1 MVIRAASK
9 LDVAA
14 VVACANMAFATELE
28 CADCAGPESDA
39 QLEAQ
44 VLAGAM
50 TVFRRQ
56 GKVLGYISLC
66 STADHLFVDFLAVL
80 PDCHGQGVGSLLL
93 LFAEHEA
100 ARRGLGSVRL
110 FTTETMAGNQGF
122 YERRGYLETDRSND
136 DGFARVFYRKDVAP
150 ELPPGTAHVD
160 TLTSWLRLWS
170 APQNRALTG
179 RLRP

>member
-1 MVIRAASK
+1 MEIRAASK

-28 CADCAGPESDA
+28 GADRAGPEFDA

-44 VLAGAM
+44 ILAGAI

-66 STADHLFVDFLAVL
+66 STADHLFVDSLAVH

-136 DGFARVFYRKDVAP
+136 DG
-150 ELPPGTAHVD
+150 LPVCSTVRMLRLSCRRAK
-160 TLTSWLRLWS
+160 LTSIPSQAGCAYGARRRTVHS
-170 APQNRALTG
+170 QAD
-179 RLRP
+179 